1 MEQSRFMTIA
11 HGLAVVEFMSDRVG
25 VMYLGRL
32 AEIANADQLY
42 GRPLHPYTKAL
53 MRAAMATDLPRG
65 RHEAIDSGRGS
76 IPHQPTDGLSLSH
89 ALPLRQATLRRD
101 RAATDRDRARPRGRL
116 SFRCRGGGRLGLAT
130 FALVTA
136 EDYVGS

>member
-42 GRPLHPYTKAL
+42 GRPPHPYTKAL

-65 RHEAIDSGRGS
+65 GHEAYRFRARFHPPST
-76 IPHQPTDGLSLSH
+76 H
-89 ALPLRQATLRRD
+89 RRAVAFA
-101 RAATDRDRARPRGRL
+101 RAAPTPSHVAPR
-116 SFRCRGGGRLGLAT
+116 
-130 FALVTA
+130 
-136 EDYVGS
+136 